1 MHDATLGFAG
11 EASADATF
19 LRRDGTVWT
28 TDKDGIVAALL
39 AAEITACAGRDPSA
53 LYYDLANE
61 FGNPFIERVDA
72 SANAPQKRKLAAL
85 PREQIDATELAG
97 QPIGHVMDHALA
109 TVRPLGGQGR
119 HAEWLVRRAPFRFRG
134 HLQNIRREF

>member
-1 MHDATLGFAG
+1 M
-11 EASADATF
+11 
-19 LRRDGTVWT
+19 
-28 TDKDGIVAALL
+28 AALL